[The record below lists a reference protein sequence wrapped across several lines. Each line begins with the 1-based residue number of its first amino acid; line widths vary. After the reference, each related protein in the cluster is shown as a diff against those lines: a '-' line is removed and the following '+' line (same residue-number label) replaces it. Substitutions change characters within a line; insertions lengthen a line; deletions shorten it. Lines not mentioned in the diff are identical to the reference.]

1 MFRRSARIRSP
12 VQPVKYVCA
21 ALVPRFR
28 TPAITKSTTMIV
40 SVCRS
45 CFAIPSSIARPA
57 RYGGARAVAVAARSE
72 MIASAVWRLYGAARR
87 ASVVTRRTVRC
98 HDQSS
103 IFTASRSLVRWL
115 PGCQTFIRCPP
126 LRSLPRG
133 ARTRL
138 RANRARGCRGR
149 RRSSGAA
156 PRRFRV
162 PRSARCRGRR
172 ARRRGRS
179 STGGAR

>member
-28 TPAITKSTTMIV
+28 TPAITKSTTMTV

-57 RYGGARAVAVAARSE
+57 RYGGARAVAVAASSE

-103 IFTASRSLVRWL
+103 TFTGSRFLVRWL
-115 PGCQTFIRCPP
+115 PGCQTLIRQPP
-126 LRSLPRG
+126 RSLRRG
-133 ARTRL
+133 ARTRP
-138 RANRARGCRGR
+138 RAARARGCRGR

-162 PRSARCRGRR
+162 PRSARCRARR
-172 ARRRGRS
+172 ARRRARS